1 MTSVKFSELGWL
13 QGVLRET
20 YSGSEVVLVAELI
33 KLVFSGYL
41 VLAEKSDTGISYHEW
56 FSC

>member
-1 MTSVKFSELGWL
+1 M
-13 QGVLRET
+13 LRET

-41 VLAEKSDTGISYHEW
+41 VLAEKSDTGIYIKLVPLGYSIFAYFIC
-56 FSC
+56 FSD